1 MFDSQEAL
9 HPYHYVDKNWPAE
22 KYSGGCYVSIMPCG
36 VMTNFCKA
44 LREPIGRVYFAGT
57 ETATVWSGNKKN
69 YWLDCTLELEVIR
82 PILKVKSNFLI
93 SIFSLLLL
101 LHFSKSEK

>member
-1 MFDSQEAL
+1 MFDSEEAL

-36 VMTNFCKA
+36 VITKFGKV

-57 ETATVWSGNKKN
+57 ETATIWSGKETKFS
-69 YWLDCTLELEVIR
+69 D
-82 PILKVKSNFLI
+82 KLI
-93 SIFSLLLL
+93 SHEPSLMAYSFSY
-101 LHFSKSEK
+101 HKSQLSGLCRASELVIGRS